1 MDIVITHAFFPVV
14 NAAKKADEDGI
25 PLFGWADD
33 GWLTMSNTPTVEV
46 ADVVQPDPELTERYE
61 QKYQLFKKI
70 YPACRELFTQMA

>member
-1 MDIVITHAFFPVV
+1 MLAMVGCGKYDSVQ
-14 NAAKKADEDGI
+14 AAADS
-25 PLFGWADD
+25 L
-33 GWLTMSNTPTVEV
+33 VEV